1 MKMMS
6 REGEGRRMQME
17 EGRRELGIGGRLKEK
32 KEERGGIMEKKGME
46 MWKEGL
52 KENQGKAR

>member
-1 MKMMS
+1 
-6 REGEGRRMQME
+6 ME

-32 KEERGGIMEKKGME
+32 KGERGGIMEEKGME

-52 KENQGKAR
+52 KENQDKVK